1 MLGGSDLPR
10 WPRKTAGP
18 STLEIPQGCRET
30 RLLQFQ
36 LLGEWGE
43 SMGCPTDF
51 ENGPVFTPW
60 CKQYTPYIW
69 VKYFVKLILL
79 LQSHPIYIIFT
90 PWVNWWLK
98 YTQWYIGQSTTFFL
112 DVNHPVVLSLQDF
125 YRIPT
130 RRFDWTTDIGV
141 PNPKSET
148 SRSALLVTK
157 MPVISISLDSPP
169 VSFNGCIVNPR
180 SVVGKISLL
189 IANPAVV
196 ALFLLVTSKIY

>member
-1 MLGGSDLPR
+1 MVISHTHVSLPEGKLVCISWGCWGGLTCPVGR
-10 WPRKTAGP
+10 AR
-18 STLEIPQGCRET
+18 PQDH
-30 RLLQFQ
+30 Q
-36 LLGEWGE
+36 LWRFHRAVARRACCNFNSWANGANPWAAPQI
-43 SMGCPTDF
+43 SK
-51 ENGPVFTPW
+51 NGPVFTPW
-60 CKQYTPYIW
+60 YKQYTPYIW

-180 SVVGKISLL
+180 SGCW
-189 IANPAVV
+189 
-196 ALFLLVTSKIY
+196 

>member
-1 MLGGSDLPR
+1 
-10 WPRKTAGP
+10 
-18 STLEIPQGCRET
+18 
-30 RLLQFQ
+30 
-36 LLGEWGE
+36 
-43 SMGCPTDF
+43 MGCPTVDF

-60 CKQYTPYIW
+60 YKQYTPYIW

-169 VSFNGCIVNPR
+169 PVSMVVSKILHFCLVKQCWSAPR
-180 SVVGKISLL
+180 GVSNVR
-189 IANPAVV
+189 
-196 ALFLLVTSKIY
+196 LLVKYPYWLPTPRL